1 MNYIL
6 SAKKGRAM
14 IENKAPVV
22 LVTGASRGLGRGIAR
37 HLAGQGIS
45 VAINY
50 ANNRDAALETVRLCE
65 AAGISK
71 AQFFFPVQADI
82 SRREERE
89 RLLQSTLEKMGRIDA
104 LVNNAGIAPWVRADI
119 IEAGEESFQE
129 VMAVNLQGPYFLT
142 QGVARYWQKTEL
154 EPLLANGFKI
164 VFVTSISAE
173 TASLNRGEYCISKAG
188 LAMAAQLW
196 ALRLAGLGI
205 QVFEVRPGIMKTD
218 MTRGVRKRYDTLIA
232 DGLVPEKRWGTE
244 DDLGQAVTTIIL
256 GNLPFATG
264 SVIHIDGGL
273 HLKKL

>member
-1 MNYIL
+1 
-6 SAKKGRAM
+6 M
-14 IENKAPVV
+14 IENKAPVA

-37 HLAGQGIS
+37 HLAAKGIS

-50 ANNRDAALETVRLCE
+50 ANNRDGALETVRLCE
-65 AAGISK
+65 DAGINR
-71 AQFFFPVQADI
+71 AQSFFPVQADI

-89 RLLQSTLEKMGRIDA
+89 RLLQAVLEKMGRIDA
-104 LVNNAGIAPWVRADI
+104 LVNNAGIAPGVRADI

-164 VFVTSISAE
+164 VFVSSISAE
-173 TASLNRGEYCISKAG
+173 SASLNRGEYCISKAG
-188 LAMAAQLW
+188 LSMAAQLW

-205 QVFEVRPGIMKTD
+205 QVFELRPGIMKTD
-218 MTRGVRKRYDTLIA
+218 MTRGVRKKYDTLIA

-244 DDLGQAVTTIIL
+244 DDLGQAATTIIL

-273 HLKKL
+273 HIQKL

>member
-1 MNYIL
+1 
-6 SAKKGRAM
+6 M
-14 IENKAPVV
+14 IENKTPVV

-50 ANNRDAALETVRLCE
+50 AKNRDKALETVRLCDG
-65 AAGISK
+65 ARMSK
-71 AQFFFPVQADI
+71 AQTFFAIQADI
-82 SRREERE
+82 SRREERG
-89 RLLQSTLEKMGRIDA
+89 RLLQATLEKMGRIDA
-104 LVNNAGIAPWVRADI
+104 LVNNAGIAPRIRKDI

-142 QGVARYWQKTEL
+142 QAVARYWQQTEL

-164 VFVTSISAE
+164 LFVTSISAE

-188 LAMAAQLW
+188 LSMAAQLW

-205 QVFEVRPGIMKTD
+205 QVFELRPGIMKTD

-244 DDLGQAVTTIIL
+244 NDLGKAAATIIF

-273 HLKKL
+273 HLQKL

>member
-1 MNYIL
+1 
-6 SAKKGRAM
+6 M
-14 IENKAPVV
+14 IENKSPVV

-37 HLAGQGIS
+37 HLAAKGIS

-50 ANNRDAALETVRLCE
+50 ANNRDGALETVRLCE
-65 AAGISK
+65 GAGIGK
-71 AQFFFPVQADI
+71 AQSFFPVQADI

-89 RLLQSTLEKMGRIDA
+89 RLLQATLEKMGRIDA
-104 LVNNAGIAPWVRADI
+104 LVNNAGIAPRIRADI
-119 IEAGEESFQE
+119 IEADEESFQE
-129 VMAVNLQGPYFLT
+129 VMATNLQGPYFLT

-173 TASLNRGEYCISKAG
+173 FASLNRGEYSISKAG

-205 QVFEVRPGIMKTD
+205 QVFELRPGIMKTD
-218 MTRGVRKRYDTLIA
+218 MTRDVRKRYDTLIA

-273 HLKKL
+273 HLRKL

>member
-1 MNYIL
+1 
-6 SAKKGRAM
+6 M
-14 IENKAPVV
+14 IENKTPVV

-65 AAGISK
+65 AAGINK

-104 LVNNAGIAPWVRADI
+104 LVNNAGIAPGVRADI